1 MIKDMYQLRF
11 YFSCIKNCTK
21 HKRPET
27 ESINHQS
34 ILHQVLVNDEEKL
47 KSAWGARQS
56 VIVNVVLIIK
66 GSLLL
71 KKKGAVVEEKT
82 TSTTPRKLNRV
93 DMKGTF

>member
-71 KKKGAVVEEKT
+71 KKRCGCGRKT